1 MDRAYNTIS
10 VHLLLIFLDKSLVL
24 NELILNELILV
35 LHCFRMMKNP
45 HFPTCCERS
54 LGDMEGIRSIFLWP
68 KEVT

>member
-1 MDRAYNTIS
+1 MLDRAYNTVS
-10 VHLLLIFLDKSLVL
+10 VHLLLLFLDKSLV
-24 NELILNELILV
+24 LNELILV

-45 HFPTCCERS
+45 HFPTCCKHT